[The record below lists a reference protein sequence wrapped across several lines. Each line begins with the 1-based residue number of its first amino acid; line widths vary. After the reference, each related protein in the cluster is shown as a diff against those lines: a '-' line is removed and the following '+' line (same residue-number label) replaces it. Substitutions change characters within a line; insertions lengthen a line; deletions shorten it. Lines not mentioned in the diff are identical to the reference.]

1 MWVPQ
6 EADDLKRDVEHLE
19 KTALSLKSKNK
30 KLEFDLQR
38 MSKGMSTG
46 RSVRLG
52 EGQVDPMKMYD
63 DKIKGLEAD
72 NKLLEK
78 SASDMKA
85 KSAAEKRRLE
95 SLQKKYEELMKN
107 GGGGGGGF
115 QGAAPP
121 QQL

>member
-95 SLQKKYEELMKN
+95 SLQKKYEELMK
-107 GGGGGGGF
+107 
-115 QGAAPP
+115 
-121 QQL
+121 LSLIHI